1 MSFGKHLAG
10 VVALGLATFASAEEA
25 SDWRLELL
33 KAEGISTETS
43 ALQKLEKR
51 FTVSNDL
58 LAQAIDQLAA
68 EKFATREQAQREIL
82 LMGKEV
88 LPLLQQRPQS
98 DEPEV
103 RQRLAI
109 IQKSLEADGRWAKE
123 DLIRK
128 AVTSLL
134 RERSKPNGAKPEPP
148 LFVEFFRDPAPSL
161 EKGYRKFRFVA
172 DPGLLGSVS
181 DGTLRLNG
189 QHGGDADQRL
199 RLDAK
204 SLAGQETFP
213 DSFRIEV
220 KLGGEAKG
228 AGTYHVGLSVGNVRA
243 LFHPAYQGGGFRFQ
257 RVDDQKQLTENSSM
271 GFEPE
276 GGKLQRMSLSVKRI
290 PGGKVELEATIGNG
304 TKVFTER
311 KVVEESVIGKLD
323 HLSLD
328 RSGRMGGDGLFDD
341 LVVDLGNR

>member
-1 MSFGKHLAG
+1 MSLGKHLAG
-10 VVALGLATFASAEEA
+10 VVALGLAAFAAADEA

-51 FTVSNDL
+51 FSVSNDL
-58 LAQAIDQLAA
+58 LAQAISQLAA

-109 IQKSLEADGRWAKE
+109 IQRTLEAGGRWAKE

-128 AVTSLL
+128 AVSSLL
-134 RERSKPNGAKPEPP
+134 RERLKPNGANPEPP

-161 EKGYRKFRFVA
+161 EKGYRKFRFEA
-172 DPGLLGSVS
+172 DQGLLGSVS
-181 DGTLRLNG
+181 DGTLRMNG
-189 QHGGDADQRL
+189 NHAGEGDQRL

-204 SLAGQETFP
+204 SFTGQEIFP

-243 LFHPAYQGGGFRFQ
+243 LFHPGYPSGGFRFQ
-257 RVDDQKQLTENSSM
+257 RVDDQKELTVNSPM
-271 GFEPE
+271 GFDPE
-276 GGKLQRMSLSVKRI
+276 GGKLQRMSLNVKRI
-290 PGGKVELEATIGNG
+290 PGGKVELEATISNG
-304 TKVFTER
+304 TKDFTER
-311 KVVEESVIGKLD
+311 KVFAESVIGKLD

-328 RSGRMGGDGLFDD
+328 RSGRIGGDGLFDD
-341 LVVDLGNR
+341 LVVDLGQR

>member
-1 MSFGKHLAG
+1 MSLGKHLAG
-10 VVALGLATFASAEEA
+10 VVALGLAAFATAEEV

-33 KAEGISTETS
+33 KAEGISTETPY
-43 ALQKLEKR
+43 LQKLEKR
-51 FTVSNDL
+51 FSVSNDL
-58 LAQAIDQLAA
+58 LSQAIGQLAA

-98 DEPEV
+98 DDPEV

-109 IQKSLEADGRWAKE
+109 IQRTLEAGGRWAKE

-128 AVTSLL
+128 AVISLL
-134 RERSKPNGAKPEPP
+134 RERLKPNGAIAEPP

-161 EKGYRKFRFVA
+161 EKGYRKFRFET
-172 DPGLLGSVS
+172 DKGLTGSVS
-181 DGTLRLNG
+181 DGTLRMNG
-189 QHGGDADQRL
+189 NHASDADQRL

-204 SLAGQETFP
+204 SLTGQETFP

-228 AGTYHVGLSVGNVRA
+228 AGAYHVGVSVGNVRA
-243 LFHPAYQGGGFRFQ
+243 LFHPGYQSGGFRFQ
-257 RVDDQKQLTENSSM
+257 RVDNQLQLSENSSL
-271 GFEPE
+271 GFDPE

-311 KVVEESVIGKLD
+311 KVFAESVIGKLD

-328 RSGRMGGDGLFDD
+328 RSGRIGGDGLFDD
-341 LVVDLGNR
+341 LVVDLDQR